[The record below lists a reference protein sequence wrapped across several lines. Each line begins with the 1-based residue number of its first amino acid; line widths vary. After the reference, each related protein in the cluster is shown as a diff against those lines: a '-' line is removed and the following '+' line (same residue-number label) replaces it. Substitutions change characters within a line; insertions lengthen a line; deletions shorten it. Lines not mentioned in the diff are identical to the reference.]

1 MKEDYGGENT
11 GADEQLKD
19 LLSKTSTPSYIG
31 IAAICRK
38 IVKKTARSAAGHF
51 ASLYALRQ
59 CLISVFVRGICVYLL
74 ALKAQGQNGVNAQ
87 GKTQPFLLL

>member
-1 MKEDYGGENT
+1 MNEDYGGENT

-38 IVKKTARSAAGHF
+38 IVIVKKTARSAAGH
-51 ASLYALRQ
+51 L
-59 CLISVFVRGICVYLL
+59 CISIYI
-74 ALKAQGQNGVNAQ
+74 KAVS
-87 GKTQPFLLL
+87 